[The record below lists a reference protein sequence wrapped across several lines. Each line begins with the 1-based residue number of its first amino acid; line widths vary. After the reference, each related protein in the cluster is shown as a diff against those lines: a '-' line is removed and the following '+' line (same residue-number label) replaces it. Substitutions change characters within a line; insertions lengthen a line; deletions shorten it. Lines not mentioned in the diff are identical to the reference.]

1 MKERFGVLEMKTE
14 IMLKIPFFFIEQLM
28 EQCVELGGSLDEHLK
43 QLREDGDNSPPKWQR
58 VSLLQ
63 T

>member
-1 MKERFGVLEMKTE
+1 MKTE
-14 IMLKIPFFFIEQLM
+14 IVLKIPFFFIEQLM